1 MIQVLKAE
9 YKIGSK
15 MYDYRTLAR
24 QFAKCALRGDKEN
37 PTIFLN
43 RLDELNED
51 FNLFSTASGKDYK
64 KDPTEMLMHIQENI
78 GVNYDA
84 VWIALEANNT
94 TSQTGGTPAEELL
107 KEAKDN
113 LRKEHWN
120 KKLKDQAAYKGE
132 CDFIMVAKEQTDK
145 WPIPV
150 RSAGRSLLT

>member
-1 MIQVLKAE
+1 MELKQYKADHHRAKANIKLSLDIGPCSLVWNEPAAYKMIQVLKAE

-64 KDPTEMLMHIQENI
+64 KDPTEMLMHI
-78 GVNYDA
+78 
-84 VWIALEANNT
+84 
-94 TSQTGGTPAEELL
+94 
-107 KEAKDN
+107 
-113 LRKEHWN
+113 
-120 KKLKDQAAYKGE
+120 
-132 CDFIMVAKEQTDK
+132 
-145 WPIPV
+145 
-150 RSAGRSLLT
+150 